1 LSLSHNYKLITK
13 HLNSHAY
20 ICVSMNATIM
30 TNKKGFTTTL
40 LHSDRL
46 KKPEHGALHKPIHT
60 SVTFG
65 YDDVQDLVNVFQN
78 KASGFAYSRQGN
90 PTVNALEHKVTQM
103 ENGFAT
109 VCFATGMAAISSTII
124 ALIKNGDHIIS
135 SSYLFGNTRSIFQS
149 FIDMGLDIT
158 FTDATSAENIKAGL
172 KHNTKMVFVETIAN
186 PATQIADMEAI
197 GRLCEEKGIL
207 YMVDN
212 TMTTPY
218 LFKPINVKASLVI
231 NSLTKYIGGH
241 GNALGGS
248 VTDTGLF
255 NWLNFANINE
265 VYKKQVKPETLGVTQ
280 IRKKGLRDAGGTL
293 APEAAHSISIGSET
307 LALRMDRACNNAK
320 ALANYFEAHPNI
332 KKVFY
337 PGLAH
342 HPQHEMAKRLFAN
355 FGSLMSIE
363 LDESIDCFAFLNKLQ
378 LVVKS
383 SNLGDTRTLAIPVAH
398 TIFNELGP
406 EKRAEMGI
414 SDNMIRLSIGIEDLE
429 DLLGDFGEALA

>member
-1 LSLSHNYKLITK
+1 
-13 HLNSHAY
+13 
-20 ICVSMNATIM
+20 M
-30 TNKKGFTTTL
+30 TTKKGFTTTL

-90 PTVNALEHKVTQM
+90 PTVSALEHKVTQM

-109 VCFATGMAAISSTII
+109 VCFATGMAAISSSII
-124 ALIKNGDHIIS
+124 ALIKHTDHILA

-149 FIDMGLDIT
+149 FIDMGLDVT
-158 FTDATSAENIKAGL
+158 FTDATSVENIKTEL
-172 KHNTKMVFVETIAN
+172 KTNTKLVFVETIAN
-186 PATQIADMEAI
+186 PATQIAELEAI
-197 GRLCEEKGIL
+197 GNLCEEKGIIF
-207 YMVDN
+207 MVDN

-218 LFKPINVKASLVI
+218 LFKPVNVKASLVI

-255 NWLNFANINE
+255 NWTNFPNIYE
-265 VYKKQVKPETLGVTQ
+265 GFKKQVKPENLGVTQ

-293 APEAAHSISIGSET
+293 APEAAHSISVGSET
-307 LALRMDRACNNAK
+307 LALRMDRACSNAME
-320 ALANYFEAHPNI
+320 LAEFFGSHAKI

-337 PGLAH
+337 PGLVD
-342 HPQHEMAKRLFAN
+342 HPQHKTAEKLFRN

-363 LDESIDCFAFLNKLQ
+363 LDESVDCFTFLNKLE

-398 TIFNELGP
+398 TIFNELGA

-414 SDNMIRLSIGIEDLE
+414 SDNMIRLSIGIEDIE
-429 DLLGDFGEALA
+429 DLLADFSGALK